1 MKFYVMD
8 YSGHS
13 TVEFSKDET
22 TEAMAK
28 FNEIVATGSTA
39 ATRKAGDKYYTVTKS
54 FDPTADETLFVP
66 RMQGG

>member
-22 TEAMAK
+22 TEAMEK

-39 ATRKAGDKYYTVTKS
+39 ATRKAGDKDYTVTKS

>member
-39 ATRKAGDKYYTVTKS
+39 ATRKAGDKDYTVTKS

>member
-39 ATRKAGDKYYTVTKS
+39 ATRKAGDQDYTVTRQ